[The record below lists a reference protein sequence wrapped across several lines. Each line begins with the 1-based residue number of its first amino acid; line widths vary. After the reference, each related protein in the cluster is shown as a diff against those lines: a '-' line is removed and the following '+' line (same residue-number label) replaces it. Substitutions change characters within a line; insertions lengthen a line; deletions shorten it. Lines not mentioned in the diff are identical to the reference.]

1 MVIVRFTDGWDYEIQ
16 DIDHQWWKW
25 WFDPAE
31 NPKLIT
37 AACYADETPV
47 EPELLAKMNADYVF
61 KKNVLD
67 VFIHD

>member
-16 DIDHQWWKW
+16 DIDREWWKW

-47 EPELLAKMNADYVF
+47 EPELLAKMNADHVF